1 MDSVKMTG
9 FYKDEDCPTSC
20 DLVAFEEGEL
30 TPAQSLAIM
39 EHLETCEFCSAEAE
53 FYSLYPQDETAID
66 SYEPASIPAPLF
78 ELAEALLKKKH
89 SDPASLKDLLNDMG
103 IALVY

>member
-1 MDSVKMTG
+1 MTG

-30 TPAQSLAIM
+30 DPAQSLAIM
-39 EHLETCEFCSAEAE
+39 GHLEACEFCAAEAD
-53 FYSLYPQDETAID
+53 FYSMYPQDET
-66 SYEPASIPAPLF
+66 SVETYQPASIPAPLF

-89 SDPASLKDLLNDMG
+89 SDPASLKDLLNGLDG
-103 IALVY
+103 ALAH

>member
-1 MDSVKMTG
+1 MTG
-9 FYKDEDCPTSC
+9 FYKDENCPASF

-39 EHLETCEFCSAEAE
+39 EHLEACEFCAAEAE
-53 FYSLYPQDETAID
+53 FYSMYPQDDTPADTGQPAAI
-66 SYEPASIPAPLF
+66 PTPLF

-89 SDPASLKDLLNDMG
+89 ADPSSLKDLLNGLDG
-103 IALVY
+103 ALVH